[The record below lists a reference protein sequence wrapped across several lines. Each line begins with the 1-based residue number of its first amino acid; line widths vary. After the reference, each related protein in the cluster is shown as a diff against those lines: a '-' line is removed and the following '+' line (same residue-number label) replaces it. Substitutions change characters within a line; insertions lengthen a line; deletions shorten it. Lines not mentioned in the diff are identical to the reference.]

1 MSIVIPE
8 TELPSDLDLPQA
20 VESAYAAELAGAADR
35 LQRGLPTLIECD
47 KELVPFLFANIRD
60 RLKSTGMKFA
70 YLDGR
75 KADAAPA
82 PGTLPIGMMGAGA
95 ASALRPSR

>member
-8 TELPSDLDLPQA
+8 SELPTELELSAA
-20 VESAYAAELAGAADR
+20 VEAAYAAPLAGVADR

-47 KELVPFLFANIRD
+47 KELVPFLFANVRD
-60 RLKSTGMKFA
+60 RLKSSGMKFA

-75 KADAAPA
+75 KAEAAPA
-82 PGTLPIGMMGAGA
+82 PGTLPVGMMGATVA
-95 ASALRPSR
+95 QLR